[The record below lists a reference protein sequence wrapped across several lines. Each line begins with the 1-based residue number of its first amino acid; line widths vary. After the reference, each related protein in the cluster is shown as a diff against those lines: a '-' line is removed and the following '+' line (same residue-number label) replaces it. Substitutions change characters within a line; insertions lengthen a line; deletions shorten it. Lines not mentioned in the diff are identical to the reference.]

1 MPKYD
6 EFVFRQIKTQ
16 HSSPGAVM
24 MEHMPL
30 LILVLRR
37 IFVRFVTFVCTNS
50 DALEAMLH
58 AVTRKLY
65 VVTPGT
71 CGELIT
77 FSFEEITAVTIS

>member
-1 MPKYD
+1 
-6 EFVFRQIKTQ
+6 
-16 HSSPGAVM
+16 M

-30 LILVLRR
+30 HILVLRR

-77 FSFEEITAVTIS
+77 FSFEEITSVTIS